1 MRDCPECGGPV
12 EARFHYCP
20 WCSAPQRRKLV
31 EFFRPHEDLEGDQG
45 KALRV
50 SRYFGS
56 TEPERHVRFS
66 VWNETGSAEAA
77 VSHDEEEAQRLARV
91 IRASCPARPSRPR
104 PLDTLF
110 ALAGGGPRRR
120 CGRPADQC

>member
-1 MRDCPECGGPV
+1 MRECPDCGGPV

-31 EFFRPHEDLEGDQG
+31 EFFRPHAALESDEG

-56 TEPERHVRFS
+56 ATEERHVRFS

-77 VSHDEEEAQRLARV
+77 VSLDEAEAQRLAGFV
-91 IRASCPARPSRPR
+91 LEHSSPPQPRPR
-104 PLDTLF
+104 LLETV
-110 ALAGGGPRRR
+110 LAQLRGGR
-120 CGRPADQC
+120 

>member
-31 EFFRPHEDLEGDQG
+31 EFFRPHDELERDQG
-45 KALRV
+45 RALRV

-56 TEPERHVRFS
+56 TRAERHVRFS

-77 VSHDEEEAQRLARV
+77 VSLGEDESRRLAKF
-91 IRASCPARPSRPR
+91 ILAHASAPPARPR
-104 PLDTLF
+104 LF
-110 ALAGGGPRRR
+110 ETVRALAGGGRRR
-120 CGRPADQC
+120 

>member
-1 MRDCPECGGPV
+1 VRDCPECGGPV
-12 EARFHYCP
+12 EATFHYCP

-31 EFFRPHEDLEGDQG
+31 EFFRPHEDVEADRG

-50 SRYFGS
+50 SRYFGT

-77 VSHDEEEAQRLARV
+77 VSLGEEEAQRLARFILV
-91 IRASCPARPSRPR
+91 HAAARCTRPR
-104 PLDTLF
+104 LLESVLGL
-110 ALAGGGPRRR
+110 AAGGRRR
-120 CGRPADQC
+120 